1 MLRDKHVG
9 IFFSDP
15 RSIHAALVLV
25 CCAGIITI
33 RDAGEGTEVQAE
45 EHPELRVLLCP
56 SSALPA
62 GDQAHGVSLPT

>member
-1 MLRDKHVG
+1 MWG
-9 IFFSDP
+9 YFFL
-15 RSIHAALVLV
+15 ILEAFNAALVLV